1 MIVLLDSDVLG
12 MATNPKATPE
22 NVACAN
28 WVKQLIIRGDE
39 VRVPDITDYELRRI
53 LVWNAKRSGVT
64 TTKGIRRL
72 DELRR
77 EAGHLPLDTD
87 TMLLASDL
95 WAQTMFSGRPLAD
108 PKTLNADV
116 ILAAQAYMLRG
127 TYPEIVI
134 ASGDPDLTFFDTAD
148 VKAMPWRSIP

>member
-1 MIVLLDSDVLG
+1 MIVLLDSDVLS
-12 MATNPKATPE
+12 MATNPKGEPE
-22 NVACAN
+22 TEACAA
-28 WVKQLIIRGDE
+28 WIKALIARGDE
-39 VRVPDITDYELRRI
+39 VRVPDVTDYELRRV

-72 DELRR
+72 DALRE

-87 TMLLASDL
+87 TMMLASDL
-95 WAQTMFSGRPLAD
+95 WAHTMFSGRPVAD
-108 PKTLNADV
+108 EKALNADV

-134 ASGDPDLTFFDTAD
+134 ASGDPDLAFFDTAD
-148 VKAMPWRSIP
+148 VKAKPWDTIT